1 MTDLLV
7 MVPTRGRRA
16 NCERLLKSFR
26 ETASPGTDLVFITD
40 PDDDSYEGMDWGPA
54 DCGTLSPRG
63 TLREKLNQTA
73 TAFADAYPALMW
85 CGDDHVFHPPKEGQE
100 PWDRLMLAALKGL
113 GTCDRCRPGG
123 QQDCVGHGWVYP
135 DTVRRRDVPEIWLAS
150 SSLVKALGWFFP
162 PHVNQFYGDNS
173 IAELGKRAGLIRIC
187 PEAVI
192 EHLHYSITP
201 DVEHDEVYREAE
213 DTFGA
218 SDLQAFQQWRALQLA
233 NDVAV
238 LRRKFSPD
246 VAWVLSRVA

>member
-26 ETASPGTDLVFITD
+26 ETASPGTDIAFIV
-40 PDDDSYEGMDWGPA
+40 DDDDEATYEGVEWGDA
-54 DCGTLSPRG
+54 LHGVLSPRG

-73 TAFADAYPALMW
+73 AAMQDTYPALMW
-85 CGDDHVFHPPKEGQE
+85 TGDDHVFKTDG
-100 PWDRLMLAALKGL
+100 WDRLLLAALEDL
-113 GTCDRCRPGG
+113 G
-123 QQDCVGHGWVYP
+123 GHGWIYP

-150 SSLVKALGWFFP
+150 SGLVKALGWFFP
-162 PHVNQFYGDNS
+162 PHVNMYYADNS

-201 DVEHDEVYREAE
+201 DVEHDAVYREAE

-246 VAWVLSRVA
+246 VRWVLSRISGGEGGREAGPVPVSAG